1 MIEFIFHVYAEDCNH
16 WILTSAKDNEVCIY
30 DSLYKK
36 GGIGRLLTLQI
47 AKAYGGSLGTGK
59 DRHKVLKVRQVPVQ
73 QQTGCV
79 DCGLFAIAYAM
90 EICQGR
96 RAERANFKQKIMRNH
111 LFKCISKQKMLSF
124 PKIKLETVI
133 RKPKM
138 SKVISIELFCFCN
151 MPESY
156 DQKMVQCCKCY
167 EWIHFACA
175 GKDIQKKV
183 KGTWKCSLCTGHG
196 KRIIRK
202 PEEFS
207 YPVHRHN
214 DSKAISL

>member
-1 MIEFIFHVYAEDCNH
+1 M
-16 WILTSAKDNEVCIY
+16 
-30 DSLYKK
+30 
-36 GGIGRLLTLQI
+36 LQL
-47 AKAYGGSLGTGK
+47 AKAYGGSLRTGK
-59 DRHKVLKVRQVPVQ
+59 DGHKVLKIRQVPVQ

-79 DCGLFAIAYAM
+79 DCGLFAIAHAV

-96 RAERANFKQKIMRNH
+96 QAERANFNQKTMRNH

-124 PKIKLETVI
+124 PQIKETVI
-133 RKPKM
+133 RKPKR
-138 SKVISIELFCFCN
+138 SKVTFIELLCFCN
-151 MPESY
+151 MPECY

-175 GKDIQKKV
+175 GKDIQKKI
-183 KGTWKCSLCTGHG
+183 KGNWKCSRCTGHG

-207 YPVHRHN
+207 YPVHRQN
-214 DSKAISL
+214 NAKAILL